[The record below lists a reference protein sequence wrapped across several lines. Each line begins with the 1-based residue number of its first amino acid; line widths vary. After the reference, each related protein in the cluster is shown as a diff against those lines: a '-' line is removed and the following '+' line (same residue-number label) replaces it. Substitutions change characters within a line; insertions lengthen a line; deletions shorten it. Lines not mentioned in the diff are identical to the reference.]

1 MSVILII
8 DDSPTA
14 LHLFQGMLE
23 KNTLTVVI
31 LVLRNTGLAC
41 LFVLYPMMAKRKVIL
56 PTFVYEGIV
65 EAVACVDQR
74 FQKRNSA
81 GGRLE

>member
-1 MSVILII
+1 MERHSVFAV
-8 DDSPTA
+8 DAQHTRSS
-14 LHLFQGMLE
+14 LE

-41 LFVLYPMMAKRKVIL
+41 LFVLYPVMAKRKVIL